1 MATVTIKGKD
11 ERITLPKQAVMWELS
26 MLARRSDVRACLAA
40 LGLCTRAGK
49 MSGLDLAAYK
59 GDLVAY
65 ADDIGETLDKMGLS
79 MIEAIGAGAACL
91 TAIKSA
97 LIGEA
102 EVEEA
107 VGNSAPQ
114 KEDSP

>member
-11 ERITLPKQAVMWELS
+11 ERITLPKQAVMWQ
-26 MLARRSDVRACLAA
+26 LALVADRSEVHGCLAA
-40 LGLCTRAGK
+40 LGICTRAGK
-49 MSGLDLAAYK
+49 MSGVDHKAYK
-59 GDLVAY
+59 GNLVDY
-65 ADDIGETLDKMGLS
+65 AEEIGENLEEIGLTMG
-79 MIEAIGAGAACL
+79 EAIRAGTACVLAVKAAM
-91 TAIKSA
+91 
-97 LIGEA
+97 IGEA